1 MATVIRYA
9 RHGTKKKPF
18 YRIVVQDK
26 TAPRDGRFID
36 RIGTFDPIQGDAS
49 LVISSEKL
57 TYWTSKGA
65 KMSDAVKNQVKK
77 SRKLGVAKEPSTKE
91 SIAAEK
97 KQQAQA

>member
-36 RIGTFDPIQGDAS
+36 RVGTFDPIKGDSS
-49 LVISSEKL
+49 LTLSSEKL
-57 TYWTSKGA
+57 SYWVSKGA
-65 KMSDAVKNQVKK
+65 KMSDAVRNQVKK
-77 SRKLGVAKEPSTKE
+77 SRKLGVVKELATK
-91 SIAAEK
+91 SPAAE
-97 KQQAQA
+97 QA